1 MWWVDG
7 CSRESK
13 LDFPASRRICFA
25 MSHQPET
32 VVTGLAEWARQSKP
46 EAGMR
51 RSPGEPAA
59 ALEVGLGTM
68 AHHWRAKIPPP
79 SPVHGWKNSRGPQFA
94 GELEEHFVRIR
105 ILTFPAPPGAFVR
118 LGEPGAR
125 LRAASSATEKVR
137 GRRRRPSSG
146 AVAKPSP
153 WRRWT
158 CLMASLPGNAPCC
171 GLPLAAA
178 AHLLTVGFK
187 AILVFRSSG
196 LTRRQG
202 SCECSVDSHVWGAI
216 SKQNSSRL
224 VT

>member
-105 ILTFPAPPGAFVR
+105 ILTFPDPPGAFVR

-158 CLMASLPGNAPCC
+158 CLMASLPGTRPAADCRWP
-171 GLPLAAA
+171 LPLICSRSGSRPSLSSAVRDSLAAKVRVNVPS
-178 AHLLTVGFK
+178 TVMCGG
-187 AILVFRSSG
+187 RSVSRIPHG
-196 LTRRQG
+196 L
-202 SCECSVDSHVWGAI
+202 
-216 SKQNSSRL
+216 
-224 VT
+224 